1 MAGEDNYSPY
11 LIIGRLSRD
20 FILTR
25 EGNDINDLPGGH
37 VLYSAIGMSPWEK
50 NPGLVARIGS
60 NFPQKFIDYLTRYHF
75 STSGLKYLGDE
86 LEQRNF
92 ISFYEPEPGFFPER
106 SGRKS
111 VLSQYFHAGKAFPRE
126 LLGYDSS
133 SGHYGSGAERT
144 KETILVRDIP
154 RSFLEARCIL
164 LCPLDYLSH
173 NLLPQAFSGA
183 VRPTIVIHA
192 GNDYMHPFF
201 FDSVKPLISGLSAFI
216 TREKHLRSLFAEKY
230 RINDPDDMMKIL
242 LGYGAE
248 NIVVMM
254 ADRTFRFINRVD
266 GTVRHL
272 DPGEAGQQDLIGEL
286 SCFCGA
292 YLVGLNETYD
302 HVRACAYG
310 AARASLLRNDLNPFN
325 NLNVLDTLLNEKIR
339 LLTNR
344 VE

>member
-1 MAGEDNYSPY
+1 
-11 LIIGRLSRD
+11 
-20 FILTR
+20 
-25 EGNDINDLPGGH
+25 
-37 VLYSAIGMSPWEK
+37 
-50 NPGLVARIGS
+50 
-60 NFPQKFIDYLTRYHF
+60 
-75 STSGLKYLGDE
+75 
-86 LEQRNF
+86 
-92 ISFYEPEPGFFPER
+92 
-106 SGRKS
+106 
-111 VLSQYFHAGKAFPRE
+111 
-126 LLGYDSS
+126 
-133 SGHYGSGAERT
+133 
-144 KETILVRDIP
+144 
-154 RSFLEARCIL
+154 
-164 LCPLDYLSH
+164 
-173 NLLPQAFSGA
+173 
-183 VRPTIVIHA
+183 
-192 GNDYMHPFF
+192 MHPFF

-216 TREKHLRSLFAEKY
+216 TREKHLRFLFAEKY

-292 YLVGLNETYD
+292 YLIGLNETYD